1 MPTTLQPLND
11 GDEARRVERIK
22 LREEES
28 RKWERLGKEV
38 EERRKREDDER
49 RKHRL
54 LTNNRQNSELLSN
67 HMLTSQNPGAKAEC
81 SEFAKVFHT

>member
-11 GDEARRVERIK
+11 GDEARRMERIK

-38 EERRKREDDER
+38 EERRKREDEER
-49 RKHRL
+49 RKYIDGVTQKKVL
-54 LTNNRQNSELLSN
+54 SSNVTQNSI
-67 HMLTSQNPGAKAEC
+67 
-81 SEFAKVFHT
+81 FYR

>member
-11 GDEARRVERIK
+11 GDEARRMERIK

-38 EERRKREDDER
+38 EERRKREDEER
-49 RKHRL
+49 RKYIDDVTQKKVL
-54 LTNNRQNSELLSN
+54 SSNVTENSI
-67 HMLTSQNPGAKAEC
+67 
-81 SEFAKVFHT
+81 FYR

>member
-11 GDEARRVERIK
+11 GDEARRMERIK

-38 EERRKREDDER
+38 DERRKREDEER
-49 RKHRL
+49 RKYIDDVTQKKVL
-54 LTNNRQNSELLSN
+54 SSNVTQNSI
-67 HMLTSQNPGAKAEC
+67 
-81 SEFAKVFHT
+81 FYR

>member
-11 GDEARRVERIK
+11 GDEARRLERMK

-38 EERRKREDDER
+38 EERRKREDEKR
-49 RKHRL
+49 RKYIDDVTQKKVL
-54 LTNNRQNSELLSN
+54 SSNVTQNSI
-67 HMLTSQNPGAKAEC
+67 
-81 SEFAKVFHT
+81 FYR

>member
-11 GDEARRVERIK
+11 GDEARRMERIK

-38 EERRKREDDER
+38 EERRKREDEER
-49 RKHRL
+49 RKYIDDVTQKKVL
-54 LTNNRQNSELLSN
+54 SSNVTQN
-67 HMLTSQNPGAKAEC
+67 AI
-81 SEFAKVFHT
+81 FYR

>member
-22 LREEES
+22 MREEES

-38 EERRKREDDER
+38 EERRKREDEER
-49 RKHRL
+49 RKYIDDVTQKKVL
-54 LTNNRQNSELLSN
+54 SSNVTQNSI
-67 HMLTSQNPGAKAEC
+67 
-81 SEFAKVFHT
+81 FYR

>member
-22 LREEES
+22 QREEES

-38 EERRKREDDER
+38 EERRKREDEER
-49 RKHRL
+49 RKYIDDVTQKKVL
-54 LTNNRQNSELLSN
+54 SSNVTQNSI
-67 HMLTSQNPGAKAEC
+67 
-81 SEFAKVFHT
+81 FYR

>member
-11 GDEARRVERIK
+11 GDEARRMERIK

-38 EERRKREDDER
+38 EERRKREDEER
-49 RKHRL
+49 RKYIDDVTQKKVL
-54 LTNNRQNSELLSN
+54 SSNVTQNSI
-67 HMLTSQNPGAKAEC
+67 
-81 SEFAKVFHT
+81 FYR

>member
-38 EERRKREDDER
+38 EERRKREDEER
-49 RKHRL
+49 RKYIDDVTQKEVL
-54 LTNNRQNSELLSN
+54 SSNVTQNSI
-67 HMLTSQNPGAKAEC
+67 
-81 SEFAKVFHT
+81 FYR

>member
-11 GDEARRVERIK
+11 GDAVKRMERMQ

-38 EERRKREDDER
+38 EERRTREEEER
-49 RKHRL
+49 RKYIDNVTEKKVL
-54 LTNNRQNSELLSN
+54 SSNIAENSN
-67 HMLTSQNPGAKAEC
+67 FYQ
-81 SEFAKVFHT
+81 

>member
-11 GDEARRVERIK
+11 GDEARRMERIK

-38 EERRKREDDER
+38 EERRKREDEER
-49 RKHRL
+49 RKYIDDVTQKNVL
-54 LTNNRQNSELLSN
+54 SSNVTENSI
-67 HMLTSQNPGAKAEC
+67 
-81 SEFAKVFHT
+81 FYR

>member
-38 EERRKREDDER
+38 DERRKREDEER
-49 RKHRL
+49 RKYIDDVTQKKVL
-54 LTNNRQNSELLSN
+54 SSNVTQNSI
-67 HMLTSQNPGAKAEC
+67 
-81 SEFAKVFHT
+81 FYR